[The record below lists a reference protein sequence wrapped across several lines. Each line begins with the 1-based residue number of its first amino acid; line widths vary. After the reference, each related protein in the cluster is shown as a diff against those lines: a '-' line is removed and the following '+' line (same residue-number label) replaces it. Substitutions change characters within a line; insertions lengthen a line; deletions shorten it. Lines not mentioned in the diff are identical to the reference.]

1 MYTLRFGSVFHST
14 GVAAMD
20 INGSFGRTSS
30 RGPQK
35 THAANVGEEALHTG
49 YRYGNFTLLYA
60 PVT

>member
-1 MYTLRFGSVFHST
+1 MCTLRFGSVFHST

-20 INGSFGRTSS
+20 INGSFGHTSS

-35 THAANVGEEALHTG
+35 ASAADVGEEALHTG

>member
-1 MYTLRFGSVFHST
+1 MSHIAFGSVFHST

-30 RGPQK
+30 RVPQK
-35 THAANVGEEALHTG
+35 ASAADVCEEALRTG
-49 YRYGNFTLLYA
+49 LPVGDFTLLYA